1 MLVALGTVYSG
12 VKACWLTGVVGMA
25 TVWRVAERRPPPPR
39 LRMLWERAWVGRDWS
54 RGMRTGGPP
63 A

>member
-39 LRMLWERAWVGRDWS
+39 LRMLWERAWVGRD
-54 RGMRTGGPP
+54 
-63 A
+63 